1 MPQALRSR
9 TLDIAHQGHQGIV
22 KTKQLLRS
30 KVRWAG
36 IDKDAEKLIVDCLAC
51 QATGRAMSPTPVQ
64 MSKLPTLPWRSLH
77 LDFCGP
83 FPTGE
88 MLFVVIDEYS
98 RFPEV
103 DIMRS
108 ANAQAVIIS
117 LERIFATQ
125 GLPEKITSDK
135 DPPPFQSKEFND
147 FMKMKGIIHHKVTA
161 LWQQANV
168 LVESFMKPLTK
179 AVRSARLEG
188 RDWRP
193 ALYPF
198 LLNYR
203 CAPHSTTGVSPAEL
217 FYNRSYLFAM
227 EYLPMTLQTTSPRTS
242 TEKQP
247 PWVSSARLIKMKEY
261 ADRTRRVQEST
272 LKVSQ

>member
-30 KVRWAG
+30 KVWWPG
-36 IDKDAEKLIVDCLAC
+36 IDKDAEKLVVDCLAC
-51 QATGRAMSPTPVQ
+51 QATGPAMSPTPVQ
-64 MSKLPTLPWRSLH
+64 MSKLPTHPWRSLH
-77 LDFCGP
+77 MDLCGP

-108 ANAQAVIIS
+108 TNAQAVILS
-117 LERIFATQ
+117 LERIFATH
-125 GLPEKITSDK
+125 GLPEKITSDNG
-135 DPPPFQSKEFND
+135 PPFQSKEFND
-147 FMKMKGIIHHKVTA
+147 FMKMKGIIHHKVTP
-161 LWQQANV
+161 LWPQANGQ
-168 LVESFMKPLTK
+168 VESFMKPLTK
-179 AVRSARLEG
+179 AVRTARLKG

-193 ALYPF
+193 ALYQF

-203 CAPHSTTGVSPAEL
+203 CTPHSTTGVSPAEL
-217 FYNRSYLFAM
+217 L
-227 EYLPMTLQTTSPRTS
+227 
-242 TEKQP
+242 
-247 PWVSSARLIKMKEY
+247 
-261 ADRTRRVQEST
+261 
-272 LKVSQ
+272 